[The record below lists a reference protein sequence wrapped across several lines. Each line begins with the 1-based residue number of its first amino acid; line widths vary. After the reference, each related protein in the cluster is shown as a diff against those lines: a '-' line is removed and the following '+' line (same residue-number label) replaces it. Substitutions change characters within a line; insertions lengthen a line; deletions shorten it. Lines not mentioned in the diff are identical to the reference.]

1 MKRHVAVWP
10 LVLSFGIVL
19 PGGCDAPPPVANSG
33 AAAPPAPPGPPP
45 PPGSEPA
52 AAPAATAP
60 PTAPP
65 AAPSGQ
71 APLPPET
78 KFGVFAG
85 SIDDLAAR
93 PQPDSSQTPAAASQ
107 NVETE
112 RVKAEKGVGIKGR
125 SLDQYEG
132 VLVTPAKAYFAARE
146 RIFFEIEFKANYD
159 RWRVQADKAP
169 KDFDELKAQFLDPL
183 GLTGKLPKLPQ
194 GHRYV
199 WDAAAEELQV
209 ERPKRQ

>member
-1 MKRHVAVWP
+1 MGEANMKRHVAVWP
-10 LVLSFGIVL
+10 LVLSLGIIVL
-19 PGGCDAPPPVANSG
+19 GCDAPPPVANSSVP
-33 AAAPPAPPGPPP
+33 APPNPPGPPP

-52 AAPAATAP
+52 VASAPSAAP
-60 PTAPP
+60 
-65 AAPSGQ
+65 APSGQ
-71 APLPPET
+71 APLPLET
-78 KFGVFAG
+78 KFGAFAG
-85 SIDDLAAR
+85 SINDLAAR
-93 PQPDSSQTPAAASQ
+93 PQATPSPTSAAPSQ
-107 NVETE
+107 NTETE

-146 RIFFEIEFKANYD
+146 RIFFEIEFKGNYD
-159 RWRVQADKAP
+159 RWRVLADKAP
-169 KDFDELKAQFLDPL
+169 QDFDELKAQFLDPM

-194 GHRYV
+194 GHKYV